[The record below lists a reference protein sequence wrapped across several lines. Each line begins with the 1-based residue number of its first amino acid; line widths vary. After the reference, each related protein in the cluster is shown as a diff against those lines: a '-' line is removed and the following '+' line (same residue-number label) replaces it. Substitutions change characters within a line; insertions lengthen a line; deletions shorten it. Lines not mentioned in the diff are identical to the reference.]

1 SASYYDL
8 SNTARIKHYKTLCK
22 NNPKYVVVV
31 QDETQL
37 AAAKIKYGTQNVLT
51 ADAVR
56 GGEYEHVILDNPFKA
71 LGSALEN
78 QSKRSVQL
86 TEKHTRQKD
95 KYDATGQEF
104 VTLFRDGYAT

>member
-1 SASYYDL
+1 
-8 SNTARIKHYKTLCK
+8 
-22 NNPKYVVVV
+22 
-31 QDETQL
+31 
-37 AAAKIKYGTQNVLT
+37 NVLT

-104 VTLFRDGYAT
+104 VTLFRDGYATLGRPRRSLIIFYDAQHEIQSDLVQHLQSSVALTSIETLTESPVEEI